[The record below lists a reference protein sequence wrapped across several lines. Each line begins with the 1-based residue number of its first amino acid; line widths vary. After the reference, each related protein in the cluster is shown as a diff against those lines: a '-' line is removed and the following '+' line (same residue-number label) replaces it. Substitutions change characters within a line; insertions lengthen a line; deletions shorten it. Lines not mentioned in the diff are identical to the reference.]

1 MDTFDCTLR
10 ARRAQYLLP
19 VSLVWARYAALG
31 TVLRA
36 SFASRASAR
45 AKAPTV
51 QLGQP
56 LGPWEH
62 YSALGSPCP
71 GCAANREPSSST
83 SRCRRRR
90 TNRGELVECRRLR
103 SPAWGW
109 VALGTDAATGCEV
122 YFVELR
128 GAA

>member
-1 MDTFDCTLR
+1 MSLFQVVHT
-10 ARRAQYLLP
+10 APKAQASFP

-56 LGPWEH
+56 LGPCEH
-62 YSALGSPCP
+62 YSALG
-71 GCAANREPSSST
+71 
-83 SRCRRRR
+83 
-90 TNRGELVECRRLR
+90 TN
-103 SPAWGW
+103 
-109 VALGTDAATGCEV
+109 AATGCEV